1 MQTGQIVAHGHR
13 RTGNT
18 VTDTLQLR
26 EVMRIDFLQN
36 EIHVCPPPKI
46 VDGVTPARIGGIC
59 DHLCLVV
66 VFSNNDV
73 PGDTNTWQRPVVTFQ
88 LFPLLSVT
96 LTDRARSRAGP
107 QRYNVDGAWR
117 RPG

>member
-1 MQTGQIVAHGHR
+1 
-13 RTGNT
+13 
-18 VTDTLQLR
+18 
-26 EVMRIDFLQN
+26 
-36 EIHVCPPPKI
+36 VCTPPKI
-46 VDGVTPARIGGIC
+46 VDGVTPGRIGGIC

-73 PGDTNTWQRPVVTFQ
+73 PGNTNTWQRPVVTFQ

-117 RPG
+117 RPGHSLGVGCAVPDRRMRTLQRLHLHHIVLVAVEAAL